1 MPQFTYR
8 ALDTEKQLKTGSV
21 EAPTRGDAII
31 KLRQQHLQPLAVSLQ
46 TEASDTA
53 ARPMENRGVSLSI
66 GQQML
71 FFTTLQQTQAAG
83 ITLAASLD
91 MLATQARGALRQLA
105 QQMSEAIAKGESLSQ
120 QMDRF
125 ESRFTPPCP
134 ALMRAGDVS
143 GKVPEMA
150 AECNQWLA
158 TIVVARRQAIT
169 ELIYPAIVLAF
180 ALFVPAI
187 LYIVLAYLGKSM
199 VIDQTIF
206 NGARSAFLISML
218 SGLGLLA
225 LAVIV
230 IVLKRFS
237 NTVPAIK
244 IALDKIAWN
253 TPIYSAM
260 ERSGAQ
266 SRFLR
271 ALGSLYHAGLPPAQC
286 LEYASQ
292 SAGQMVIAQRVAPHV
307 NTVRNGGTLAAA
319 LLASDTMPISVTSQ
333 MLVAETSGKID
344 ESLIRLS
351 AMLDD
356 IHRNA
361 VRRVVIIA
369 GALGLLFAMALGS
382 ISILNMGIGLK
393 NGYENQLNGIGP

>member
-1 MPQFTYR
+1 M
-8 ALDTEKQLKTGSV
+8 
-21 EAPTRGDAII
+21 
-31 KLRQQHLQPLAVSLQ
+31 
-46 TEASDTA
+46 
-53 ARPMENRGVSLSI
+53 
-66 GQQML
+66 
-71 FFTTLQQTQAAG
+71 
-83 ITLAASLD
+83 AASLD
-91 MLATQARGALRQLA
+91 MLATQSRGGLRQIA
-105 QQMSEAIAKGESLSQ
+105 IQMRDAIAAGESLSQ
-120 QMDRF
+120 QMERF

-158 TIVVARRQAIT
+158 TITVARRQAIT
-169 ELIYPAIVLAF
+169 ELIYPVVVLVF

-199 VIDQTIF
+199 EVDQTIF
-206 NGARSAFLISML
+206 NGARSAFIISR
-218 SGLGLLA
+218 SCGLGLLA
-225 LAVIV
+225 VCAIV

-237 NTVPAIK
+237 HTVPAIK
-244 IALDKIAWN
+244 IALDKLAWN
-253 TPIYSAM
+253 TPIYNAM

-286 LEYASQ
+286 LEYACQ
-292 SAGQMVIAQRVAPHV
+292 SAGQMVISQRVAPHV

-319 LLASDTMPISVTSQ
+319 LLASDTMPMSVTSQ
-333 MLVAETSGKID
+333 MLIAETSGKVD
-344 ESLIRLS
+344 ESLVRLS

-361 VRRVVIIA
+361 VRRVIIIA
-369 GALGLLFAMALGS
+369 GALGLLFAVIMSATS
-382 ISILNMGIGLK
+382 IINMGVGVR
-393 NGYENQLNGIGP
+393 NGYENQLNGIEP